1 MICFTRIPLKDFIKK
16 HNPQEPKKETIENFE
31 KEINNLLENAPKQ
44 DDEEFQKNEINKFLK
59 NTYGYDCNT
68 YKKVDSAIYV
78 DGEVRVLIEV
88 KALNNRNEFP
98 KNRENPISKAF
109 CQMVLYFLEEI
120 EKEKNNSL
128 KHTIICNAHEFFLFD
143 CKDLLF
149 LKEDKRIKDFYK
161 KCAKKEGTD
170 SSKPKFY
177 KDLEQYLQEDF
188 QGELRYTHFNLS
200 NYDPKEL
207 PLIYQ
212 VLSQEVLLK
221 QRKTLDA
228 NTLNKDFYEE
238 LLYILGLEEQNDKGK
253 ILIKPS
259 RTQNS
264 LSAALKKKYEN
275 LDDEE
280 VMALLIAWNNRIL
293 FLRLLESLL
302 ISFKHFEK
310 PFLTT
315 ENFKDFNALNT
326 LFFEVLAKK
335 NSERS
340 LNKEDK
346 ILEKIPYLNS
356 SLFDQT
362 PLELKGHEIRLLEN
376 KKLEL
381 YQNSVLKKHENY
393 QEKKELPLL
402 KYLFEFLRLYKFTTT
417 PKDIKDNTDTSESR
431 LINPSVL
438 GLVFE
443 KLNGYK
449 EGSFYTPSFITS
461 YMCKESITP
470 IVLDK
475 FNAIYQ
481 WDCENLKALRE
492 KIDRN
497 FSNEKAKEY
506 LNTLLTLRICDPAVG
521 SGHFL
526 VSALNEMVL
535 IAYELGLI
543 ASLYR
548 HELRLEND
556 EIIIHH
562 AQTGEIFNYKKPHSE
577 NDPHHQIQKE
587 LFELKKDIIENCLF
601 GVDINPNSC
610 EITKLRLW
618 IELLKY
624 SYYIFEKGKNTNN
637 LETLPNIDINIKC
650 ANSLVSRFAL
660 KDKALL
666 KTEKNKNLEYY
677 IAEYKELVKIY
688 KDPKILESL
697 TRPIKDSNAVRKYAK
712 ERLYQEL
719 AQNPNKDFK
728 KALNDRIEKIKEAF
742 KLTLEPPQK
751 ELKFKKFLKEHL
763 ELYGKS
769 ILEEANDNGL
779 ELEALALEKKMAHE
793 GLFHDYTPYPKLDKT
808 DKVVGLEHFNRYVLT
823 SYKDLQDENER
834 YANALEW
841 RFEFP
846 EVLNDEGDFLG
857 FDCIIGNPPY
867 IRQEHIKDLKPLLQ
881 KQYQDFY
888 NSTADIYTY
897 FFALAYHLLKEKGFN
912 AFITS
917 NKYARAK
924 YGAKLRELLLKK
936 TTLVSYM
943 ELNALKVFES
953 AAVDTSIM
961 SFIKQTPPKESDF
974 EYYEPTPNDK
984 DDLKSTPHL
993 PMKQNALS
1001 TESFIFANATLLDL
1015 RDKIESVGTPL
1026 KDWDIQINY
1035 GIKTGANEAFI
1046 IPTEKREEILKNCDD
1061 AQKDERGMSERERT
1075 KELIKPILRGKDI
1088 KRYSYEWADLWV
1100 IIAKFGSHEFLEVEY
1115 PTIYNHLL
1123 QYKDQLEQRGQ
1134 CRYSR
1139 GPQNSNKP
1147 YPGQHHWLELDNN
1160 PKDSYLQDFE
1170 KEKIVYGEIVQE
1182 PRFYLDNGE
1191 CELGVFY
1198 AEATSFI
1205 LTGEHLRY
1213 LLGMLHSKLITFAFK
1228 TFYAG
1233 GGLGESGYRY
1243 KKAFIERLPIPQI
1256 TEKNQELADKITDG
1270 AKQILALK
1278 AKDPKANTQGL
1289 EKEIDALVYQLYHL
1303 TDEEI
1308 KTIENGQ

>member
-1 MICFTRIPLKDFIKK
+1 MIRFAHISLKDFIKK

-31 KEINNLLENAPKQ
+31 KEINSLLENAKRQ

-68 YKKVDSAIYV
+68 RKKVDSAIYV

-88 KALNNRNEFP
+88 KALDKKTEFP
-98 KNRENPISKAF
+98 KNRENPLSKAF

-149 LKEDKRIKDFYK
+149 LRDDKRIKDFYK

-170 SSKPKFY
+170 PKTKRFY
-177 KDLEQYLQEDF
+177 SDLEEYLKKDF

-200 NYDPKEL
+200 DDFKEL

-212 VLSQEVLLK
+212 VLSHEVLLK

-340 LNKEDK
+340 KEIKEDE
-346 ILEKIPYLNS
+346 ILQKIPYLNS
-356 SLFDQT
+356 SLFDKT
-362 PLELKGHEIRLLEN
+362 PLELKGYEIKLLDN
-376 KKLEL
+376 KKLEI
-381 YQNSVLKKHENY
+381 YKNSVLKKHENY
-393 QEKKELPLL
+393 QKDKALPLL
-402 KYLFEFLRLYKFTTT
+402 EYIFAFLRLYKFTTT

-475 FNAIYQ
+475 FNATYQ

-506 LNTLLTLRICDPAVG
+506 LNTLLTLRVCDPAVG

-526 VSALNEMVL
+526 VSALNEMVWV
-535 IAYELGLI
+535 AYKLGLI

-556 EIIIHH
+556 EIIIH
-562 AQTGEIFNYKKPHSE
+562 TPENKVFNYTIPHSE

-587 LFELKKDIIENCLF
+587 LFELKKSIIENCLF

-624 SYYIFEKGKNTNN
+624 SYYIFEKGKNTNA

-650 ANSLVSRFAL
+650 ANSLISRFNLNDDL
-660 KDKALL
+660 KKIPNI
-666 KTEKNKNLEYY
+666 KKK
-677 IAEYKELVKIY
+677 IQEYKDLVAQY
-688 KDPKILESL
+688 KDPNPLYPLNKQDFINKIQDLKNTFSL
-697 TRPIKDSNAVRKYAK
+697 TLKDPKTKAELEKAIEKHIKDYNYFALDDKSLLAGLNYFTPNLFGTPKLSPK
-712 ERLYQEL
+712 EE
-719 AQNPNKDFK
+719 
-728 KALNDRIEKIKEAF
+728 EEAF
-742 KLTLEPPQK
+742 AS
-751 ELKFKKFLKEHL
+751 
-763 ELYGKS
+763 YGR
-769 ILEEANDNGL
+769 IR
-779 ELEALALEKKMAHE
+779 ALRK
-793 GLFHDYTPYPKLDKT
+793 KLD
-808 DKVVGLEHFNRYVLT
+808 DALSGREY
-823 SYKDLQDENER
+823 Q
-834 YANALEW
+834 NAFEW

-846 EVLNDEGDFLG
+846 EVLDDEGNFLG

-867 IRQEHIKDLKPLLQ
+867 IRQEHIKDLKPLLE

-897 FFALAYHLLKEKGFN
+897 FFALAYHLLKEKGFS

-924 YGAKLRELLLKK
+924 YGVKLREWLLKK

-953 AAVDTSIM
+953 TAVDTSII
-961 SFIKQTPPKESDF
+961 SFIKQTPPKESEF
-974 EYYEPTPNDK
+974 NYYEPTPDDK
-984 DDLKSTPHL
+984 NDLKSTPSL
-993 PMKQNALS
+993 SMKQNALS

-1015 RDKIESVGTPL
+1015 RDKMESVGTPL

-1046 IPTEKREEILKNCDD
+1046 ITTEKREEILNACKT
-1061 AQKDERGMSERERT
+1061 QEERKCTET
-1075 KELIKPILRGKDI
+1075 LIKPILRGKDI
-1088 KRYSYEWADLWV
+1088 KRYSYEWADLWL
-1100 IIAKFGSHEFLEVEY
+1100 INTHNGYTSALKSKIPPIDITKYPATKAHLDAHLDTIATRCDQGDTPYHLRNCAYLE
-1115 PTIYNHLL
+1115 
-1123 QYKDQLEQRGQ
+1123 
-1134 CRYSR
+1134 
-1139 GPQNSNKP
+1139 
-1147 YPGQHHWLELDNN
+1147 
-1160 PKDSYLQDFE
+1160 DFE

-1191 CELGVFY
+1191 CELGYFY

-1213 LLGMLHSKLITFAFK
+1213 LLGILHSKLITFAFK

-1256 TEKNQELADKITDG
+1256 TEKNQELAHKITDG

-1278 AKDPKANTQGL
+1278 EKDSKANTQRL
-1289 EKEIDALVYQLYHL
+1289 EKEIDALVYRLYNL

-1308 KTIENGQ
+1308 KIIEDGQ

>member
-1 MICFTRIPLKDFIKK
+1 MDYKKLDLPNTNYPSKEQLEAFETAFDAFLETNPQENENHQNDAFNDLLKGVFKYKVKHTKKIDSAILNDNDKVEVIIEFKALKNPNEFIKKGDLNVKALHESLLYYLTERKEGNNNLKHLILATIKELYIIDANEFEIFNKDKEIQKAFENCHDKKGNDPRTKAFYDACQKRLNELDHSLKYHHIPLK
-16 HNPQEPKKETIENFE
+16 KE
-31 KEINNLLENAPKQ
+31 NLA
-44 DDEEFQKNEINKFLK
+44 
-59 NTYGYDCNT
+59 
-68 YKKVDSAIYV
+68 
-78 DGEVRVLIEV
+78 
-88 KALNNRNEFP
+88 
-98 KNRENPISKAF
+98 
-109 CQMVLYFLEEI
+109 
-120 EKEKNNSL
+120 
-128 KHTIICNAHEFFLFD
+128 
-143 CKDLLF
+143 
-149 LKEDKRIKDFYK
+149 
-161 KCAKKEGTD
+161 
-170 SSKPKFY
+170 
-177 KDLEQYLQEDF
+177 
-188 QGELRYTHFNLS
+188 
-200 NYDPKEL
+200 
-207 PLIYQ
+207 LIYQ
-212 VLSQEVLLK
+212 ALSPNFLLK
-221 QRKTLDA
+221 IPKYSDA

-238 LLYILGLEEQNDKGK
+238 LLYILGLEEQNEKGK
-253 ILIKPS
+253 TLIKPS

-264 LSAALKKKYEN
+264 LSYALKEQYKN

-302 ISFKHFEK
+302 ISFNHFEK

-315 ENFKDFNALNT
+315 DNFKDFNDLNT

-340 LNKEDK
+340 QDTKENK
-346 ILEKIPYLNS
+346 ILGKIPYLNS

-362 PLELKGHEIRLLEN
+362 PLELRGHEIRFLKN

-381 YQNSVLKKHENY
+381 YQNSVLKKHEEY
-393 QEKKELPLL
+393 QKQKDLPLL
-402 KYLFEFLRLYKFTTT
+402 KYLFEFLRVYDFTTT
-417 PKDIKDNTDTSESR
+417 PKDIKDNQNKSESR

-470 IVLDK
+470 IVRDK
-475 FNAIYQ
+475 FNQTYNIE
-481 WDCENLKALRE
+481 CEKLTELKNYLQNSYKEGKR
-492 KIDRN
+492 
-497 FSNEKAKEY
+497 KEY

-543 ASLYR
+543 ASLP
-548 HELRLEND
+548 LDATLKLEND
-556 EIIIHH
+556 EILIKIS
-562 AQTGEIFNYKKPHSE
+562 NKPFIYTCPTEQNQS
-577 NDPHHQIQKE
+577 HQIQKE

-624 SYYIFEKGKNTNN
+624 SYYIFEESKNTNN

-650 ANSLVSRFAL
+650 GNSLISRFAL

-688 KDPKILESL
+688 KDPKILETL
-697 TRPIKDSNAVRKYAK
+697 THPIKDSNAVRKYAK

-846 EVLNDEGDFLG
+846 EVLDDEGNFLG

-867 IRQEHIKDLKPLLQ
+867 IRQEHIKDLKPLLE

-897 FFALAYHLLKEKGFN
+897 FFALAFNLLKEKGFS

-953 AAVDTSIM
+953 ATVDTSIIH
-961 SFIKQTPPKESDF
+961 FIKQAPLKESVF
-974 EYYEPTPNDK
+974 NYYEPTPNDK
-984 DDLKSTPHL
+984 DDLKNTPSL
-993 PMKQNALS
+993 LMRQNALS

-1015 RDKIESVGTPL
+1015 RDKIENIGTPL

-1046 IPTEKREEILKNCDD
+1046 IPTEKRDEILKNCDD
-1061 AQKDERGMSERERT
+1061 AQKDEKGMSERERT

-1100 IIAKFGSHEFLEVEY
+1100 INTHNGYTSAFKSKIPPIDIEKYPATKAHLDAHYDTIATRCDQGDTPYHLRNCAYLE
-1115 PTIYNHLL
+1115 
-1123 QYKDQLEQRGQ
+1123 
-1134 CRYSR
+1134 
-1139 GPQNSNKP
+1139 
-1147 YPGQHHWLELDNN
+1147 
-1160 PKDSYLQDFE
+1160 DFE
-1170 KEKIVYGEIVQE
+1170 KEKIVYSEIVQE

-1213 LLGMLHSKLITFAFK
+1213 LLGMLHSKMITFAFK

-1256 TEKNQELADKITDG
+1256 TEKNQELADKIIVLVDKILQ
-1270 AKQILALK
+1270 AKE
-1278 AKDPKANTQGL
+1278 KDPKANTQKL
-1289 EKEIDALVYQLYHL
+1289 EKEIDALVYQLYNL

>member
-1 MICFTRIPLKDFIKK
+1 MIRFAHISLKDFIKK

-31 KEINNLLENAPKQ
+31 KEINSLLENAPRQ

-59 NTYGYDCNT
+59 NAYGYDCNT
-68 YKKVDSAIYV
+68 SKKVDSAIYV
-78 DGEVRVLIEV
+78 DKEVRVLIEV
-88 KALNNRNEFP
+88 KALNKKTEFP
-98 KNRENPISKAF
+98 KNRENPLSKAF
-109 CQMVLYFLEEI
+109 CQMVFYFLKEI
-120 EKEKNNSL
+120 ENNNSL
-128 KHTIICNAHEFFLFD
+128 KHAIICNAHEFFLFD

-149 LKEDKRIKDFYK
+149 LKEDKRITKLHED
-161 KCAKKEGTD
+161 CAKKEGTD
-170 SSKPKFY
+170 PSTKRFY
-177 KDLEQYLQEDF
+177 SDLEEYLKKDF
-188 QGELRYTHFNLS
+188 KGELRYTHFNLS
-200 NYDPKEL
+200 SYDPKEL

-221 QRKTLDA
+221 QKKTLDA

-259 RTQNS
+259 RTKNS
-264 LSAALKKKYEN
+264 LSDALKEKYKN

-315 ENFKDFNALNT
+315 EHFKDFNDLNT

-335 NSERS
+335 NNERLSEI
-340 LNKEDK
+340 KEDK

-356 SLFDQT
+356 SLFDKT
-362 PLELKGHEIRLLEN
+362 PLELKGYEIKLLDN
-376 KKLEL
+376 KKLEI
-381 YQNSVLKKHENY
+381 YKNSVLKKHEDY
-393 QEKKELPLL
+393 QEKKDLPLL
-402 KYLFEFLRLYKFTTT
+402 KYLFAFLRAYDFTTT
-417 PKDIKDNTDTSESR
+417 PKDIKDNTNNSESR

-461 YMCKESITP
+461 YMCKESISQV
-470 IVLDK
+470 VLDK
-475 FNAIYQ
+475 FNQKYNIE
-481 WDCENLKALRE
+481 CEKLEELKNYLKNDSYKEDKR
-492 KIDRN
+492 
-497 FSNEKAKEY
+497 KEY
-506 LNTLLTLRICDPAVG
+506 LQFLLTLRVCDPAVG

-526 VSALNEMVL
+526 VSALNEMVW
-535 IAYELGLI
+535 IAYKLGLI
-543 ASLYR
+543 ASLHRYD
-548 HELRLEND
+548 LKLEND
-556 EIIIHH
+556 EIIIHYTP
-562 AQTGEIFNYKKPHSE
+562 TGEIFNYTKPHSE
-577 NDPHHQIQKE
+577 NDPPHHIQKE
-587 LFELKKDIIENCLF
+587 LFNLKKDIIENCLF

-624 SYYIFEKGKNTNN
+624 SYYIFEEGKNTNN

-650 ANSLVSRFAL
+650 ANSLISRFSLHDDL
-660 KDKALL
+660 KKIPNI
-666 KTEKNKNLEYY
+666 KQK
-677 IAEYKELVKIY
+677 IQEYKDLVAQY
-688 KDPKILESL
+688 KDPNPLFPLNKADLINKIQDLKNTFSL
-697 TRPIKDSNAVRKYAK
+697 TLKDPKTKA
-712 ERLYQEL
+712 EL
-719 AQNPNKDFK
+719 E
-728 KALNDRIEKIKEAF
+728 KAIEKHIKKYNDFALDDKSLLDGLNYFIPNLFGTPKLSPKEEEEAF
-742 KLTLEPPQK
+742 AS
-751 ELKFKKFLKEHL
+751 
-763 ELYGKS
+763 YGR
-769 ILEEANDNGL
+769 IR
-779 ELEALALEKKMAHE
+779 ALRK
-793 GLFHDYTPYPKLDKT
+793 KLD
-808 DKVVGLEHFNRYVLT
+808 DALSGGEYH
-823 SYKDLQDENER
+823 
-834 YANALEW
+834 NAFEW

-867 IRQEHIKDLKPLLQ
+867 IRQEHIKDLKPLLE

-888 NSTADIYTY
+888 NSTADLYTY
-897 FFALAYHLLKEKGFN
+897 FFALSYHLLKEKGFN

-924 YGAKLRELLLKK
+924 YGAKLREWLLKK

-953 AAVDTSIM
+953 ATVDTSIM
-961 SFIKQTPPKESDF
+961 NFIKQPPPKESVF

-984 DDLKSTPHL
+984 NDLKNTPHL

-1015 RDKIESVGTPL
+1015 RDKMESVGTPL

-1046 IPTEKREEILKNCDD
+1046 VPTEKRDAILNACKT
-1061 AQKDERGMSERERT
+1061 QEERERT
-1075 KELIKPILRGKDI
+1075 ERLIKPILRGKDI
-1088 KRYSYEWADLWV
+1088 KRYSYEWAHLWV
-1100 IIAKFGSHEFLEVEY
+1100 INTHNGYTSNLKSKIPPIDIAKY
-1115 PTIYNHLL
+1115 PTTKVHLDAHWDTIATRC
-1123 QYKDQLEQRGQ
+1123 DQGDTPYHLRNCAYLE
-1134 CRYSR
+1134 
-1139 GPQNSNKP
+1139 
-1147 YPGQHHWLELDNN
+1147 
-1160 PKDSYLQDFE
+1160 DFE

-1191 CELGVFY
+1191 CELGYFY

-1205 LTGEHLRY
+1205 LIGEHLRY

-1256 TEKNQELADKITDG
+1256 TEKNQELARKITDG

-1278 AKDPKANTQGL
+1278 EKDPKANTQRL
-1289 EKEIDALVYQLYHL
+1289 EKEIDALVYQLYNL

-1308 KTIENGQ
+1308 KIIENGQ

>member
-1 MICFTRIPLKDFIKK
+1 MIKFAHISLKDFIKK
-16 HNPQEPKKETIENFE
+16 YNPQEPKKETIENFE
-31 KEINNLLENAPKQ
+31 KEINSLLENAPRQ
-44 DDEEFQKNEINKFLK
+44 DDEEFQKNEINSFLK
-59 NTYGYDCNT
+59 NTYDYHCNT
-68 YKKVDSAIYV
+68 YEKVDSAIYV
-78 DGEVRVLIEV
+78 DGKAWVLIEV

-98 KNRENPISKAF
+98 KDRENPLSKAF
-109 CQMVLYFLEEI
+109 CQMVFYFLKEI
-120 EKEKNNSL
+120 ENNNSL
-128 KHTIICNAHEFFLFD
+128 KHAIICNAHEFFLFD
-143 CKDLLF
+143 CKDLLNLF
-149 LKEDKRIKDFYK
+149 QNDKEIKK
-161 KCAKKEGTD
+161 LHKNCAKNEGTD
-170 SSKPKFY
+170 PSTKRFY
-177 KDLEQYLQEDF
+177 SDLEEYLKKDF
-188 QGELRYTHFNLS
+188 KGELPYTHFNLS
-200 NYDPKEL
+200 DDFKEL

-238 LLYILGLEEQNDKGK
+238 LLYILGLEEQNENNKGK
-253 ILIKPS
+253 ILIKQS
-259 RTQNS
+259 RTKNS
-264 LSAALKKKYEN
+264 LSDALKKEYKN

-310 PFLTT
+310 PFLTI
-315 ENFKDFNALNT
+315 ENFINFNALNT

-335 NSERS
+335 NNERS
-340 LNKEDK
+340 KEIK
-346 ILEKIPYLNS
+346 ENEILGKIPYLNS
-356 SLFDQT
+356 SLFDKT
-362 PLELKGHEIRLLEN
+362 PLELKGHEIKLLDN
-376 KKLEL
+376 KSLEI
-381 YQNSVLKKHENY
+381 YPKSVLKKDKDY
-393 QEKKELPLL
+393 QEKKDFSLL
-402 KYLFEFLRLYKFTTT
+402 EYLFTFLHVYDFTTT
-417 PKDIKDNTDTSESR
+417 PKDIKDNKNTSESR

-461 YMCKESITP
+461 YMCSESITT

-475 FNAIYQ
+475 FNAIYK
-481 WDCENLKALRE
+481 WDCKDLEALRG

-497 FSNEKAKEY
+497 FSDQKAKEY
-506 LNTLLTLRICDPAVG
+506 LQLLLALRICDPAVG

-526 VSALNEMVL
+526 VSALNEMVR

-543 ASLYR
+543 ASLHRYD
-548 HELRLEND
+548 LKLEND

-562 AQTGEIFNYKKPHSE
+562 TPTGEIFNYKKPHSE

-587 LFELKKDIIENCLF
+587 LFELKKSIIENCLF

-624 SYYIFEKGKNTNN
+624 SYYIFEEGKNTNA

-650 ANSLVSRFAL
+650 GNSLIFNFPLNSKLTIGQTLEFS
-660 KDKALL
+660 
-666 KTEKNKNLEYY
+666 KNLKAE
-677 IAEYKELVKIY
+677 IKEYKNSVMFY
-688 KDPKILESL
+688 KEGLGEKAKILQNIAKLKSLIINYFIEQHQAKRHLKESL
-697 TRPIKDSNAVRKYAK
+697 KAFISEYGDGIFDIGTAFGMEMLKIARHKDNNYKFVPTLTKKQPSPIGVEA
-712 ERLYQEL
+712 
-719 AQNPNKDFK
+719 NK
-728 KALNDRIEKIKEAF
+728 LLIKIKECYE
-742 KLTLEPPQK
+742 TLEN
-751 ELKFKKFLKEHL
+751 LKN
-763 ELYGKS
+763 S
-769 ILEEANDNGL
+769 
-779 ELEALALEKKMAHE
+779 
-793 GLFHDYTPYPKLDKT
+793 KT
-808 DKVVGLEHFNRYVLT
+808 
-823 SYKDLQDENER
+823 
-834 YANALEW
+834 LEW

-846 EVLNDEGDFLG
+846 EVLDDEGDFLG

-867 IRQEHIKDLKPLLQ
+867 IRQEQIKEIKPLLQ

-897 FFALAYHLLKEKGFN
+897 FFALSYHLLKEKGFN

-936 TTLVSYM
+936 TTIVSYM

-961 SFIKQTPPKESDF
+961 SFIKQESPKESDF
-974 EYYEPTPNDK
+974 KYYEPTPNDK
-984 DDLKSTPHL
+984 NDLKSARSL

-1015 RDKIESVGTPL
+1015 RDKMESVGTPL

-1046 IPTEKREEILKNCDD
+1046 IPTEKREEILNACKT
-1061 AQKDERGMSERERT
+1061 QEERKRT
-1075 KELIKPILRGKDI
+1075 EALIKPILRGKDI

-1100 IIAKFGSHEFLEVEY
+1100 IFIPWHFPNTDSQKSMEKNEQDFSIHY
-1115 PTIYNHLL
+1115 PIIYDHLL
-1123 QYKDQLEQRGQ
+1123 SHKDKLLKRNKDETGKRYEWYCLQRWAANYYQ
-1134 CRYSR
+1134 
-1139 GPQNSNKP
+1139 
-1147 YPGQHHWLELDNN
+1147 E
-1160 PKDSYLQDFE
+1160 FE

-1191 CELGVFY
+1191 CELGYFY

-1243 KKAFIERLPIPQI
+1243 KKAFIERLPIPKI
-1256 TEKNQELADKITDG
+1256 TPQNQKLADKIIALVDKILE
-1270 AKQILALK
+1270 AKE
-1278 AKDPKANTQGL
+1278 KDPKANTQEL
-1289 EKEIDALVYQLYHL
+1289 EKEIDALVYQLYNL

-1308 KTIENGQ
+1308 KIIEEGQEIKSD

>member
-1 MICFTRIPLKDFIKK
+1 MDYKKLDLPNTNYPSKEQLEAFKTAFDAFLETNPQENENHHNDAFNDLLKGVFKYKVKPTKRIDSAILNDNDKVEVIIEFKALKNPNEFIKK
-16 HNPQEPKKETIENFE
+16 GDLNVKAFHESLFYYLIERKNGNNNLKHLILATIKELYIIDADEFEVFNKDKEIENAFKNCHDRKGNDPRTEAFYDACQKHLNELDRSLKYHHISLKKE
-31 KEINNLLENAPKQ
+31 NLA
-44 DDEEFQKNEINKFLK
+44 
-59 NTYGYDCNT
+59 
-68 YKKVDSAIYV
+68 
-78 DGEVRVLIEV
+78 
-88 KALNNRNEFP
+88 
-98 KNRENPISKAF
+98 
-109 CQMVLYFLEEI
+109 
-120 EKEKNNSL
+120 
-128 KHTIICNAHEFFLFD
+128 
-143 CKDLLF
+143 
-149 LKEDKRIKDFYK
+149 
-161 KCAKKEGTD
+161 
-170 SSKPKFY
+170 
-177 KDLEQYLQEDF
+177 
-188 QGELRYTHFNLS
+188 
-200 NYDPKEL
+200 
-207 PLIYQ
+207 LIYQ
-212 VLSQEVLLK
+212 ALSPNFLLK
-221 QRKTLDA
+221 IPKYSDA

-259 RTQNS
+259 CTQNS
-264 LSAALKKKYEN
+264 LSDALKEKYKD

-302 ISFKHFEK
+302 ISFEHFKE
-310 PFLTT
+310 PFLTI
-315 ENFKDFNALNT
+315 ENFENFNALNT

-340 LNKEDK
+340 KEIKEDK
-346 ILEKIPYLNS
+346 ILQKIPYLNS
-356 SLFDQT
+356 SLFDKT
-362 PLELKGHEIRLLEN
+362 PLESKGYEIKLLDN
-376 KKLEL
+376 KKLEI
-381 YQNSVLKKHENY
+381 YKNSVLKNNEDY
-393 QEKKELPLL
+393 QKDKPLPLL
-402 KYLFEFLRLYKFTTT
+402 KYFFAFLRLYKFTTT
-417 PKDIKDNTDTSESR
+417 PEDIKDNTDTSESR

-475 FNAIYQ
+475 FNQTYNIE
-481 WDCENLKALRE
+481 CENLTELRNYFKDNYSYKE
-492 KIDRN
+492 GKR
-497 FSNEKAKEY
+497 KEY
-506 LNTLLTLRICDPAVG
+506 LNTLLTLRVCDPAVG

-526 VSALNEMVL
+526 VSALNEMVW

-543 ASLYR
+543 ASLYACD
-548 HELRLEND
+548 LKLEND

-562 AQTGEIFNYKKPHSE
+562 TPTGEIFNYKKPHSE
-577 NDPHHQIQKE
+577 NDPHHHIQKE
-587 LFELKKDIIENCLF
+587 LFNLKKDIIENCLF

-624 SYYIFEKGKNTNN
+624 SYYIFEDGKNTNA

-650 ANSLVSRFAL
+650 ANSLISRFNLNDDL
-660 KDKALL
+660 KKIPNI
-666 KTEKNKNLEYY
+666 KKK
-677 IAEYKELVKIY
+677 IQEYKDLVAQY
-688 KDPKILESL
+688 KDPNPLYPLNKQDLINKIQDLKNTFFLTLKDPKTKAELE
-697 TRPIKDSNAVRKYAK
+697 
-712 ERLYQEL
+712 
-719 AQNPNKDFK
+719 
-728 KALNDRIEKIKEAF
+728 KAIEKHIKKYNFFALDDKSLLDGLNYFIPSLFGTLKLSPKEEEEAF
-742 KLTLEPPQK
+742 AS
-751 ELKFKKFLKEHL
+751 
-763 ELYGKS
+763 YGR
-769 ILEEANDNGL
+769 IR
-779 ELEALALEKKMAHE
+779 ALRK
-793 GLFHDYTPYPKLDKT
+793 KLD
-808 DKVVGLEHFNRYVLT
+808 DALSGREY
-823 SYKDLQDENER
+823 Q
-834 YANALEW
+834 NAFEW

-846 EVLNDEGDFLG
+846 EVLDDEGDFLG

-867 IRQEHIKDLKPLLQ
+867 IRQEQIKDLKPLLE

-897 FFALAYHLLKEKGFN
+897 FFALSFQLLKDKGFS

-924 YGAKLRELLLKK
+924 YGAKLREWLLKK
-936 TTLVSYM
+936 TTIVSYM

-961 SFIKQTPPKESDF
+961 NFIKQTPPKESGF
-974 EYYEPTPNDK
+974 KYYEPTPNDK
-984 DDLKSTPHL
+984 DDLKSTPSL
-993 PMKQNALS
+993 SMKQNALS

-1026 KDWDIQINY
+1026 KDWDIQIY
-1035 GIKTGANEAFI
+1035 RGILTGANEAFI
-1046 IPTEKREEILKNCDD
+1046 IPTEKRDAILNACKT
-1061 AQKDERGMSERERT
+1061 QEERERT
-1075 KELIKPILRGKDI
+1075 ERLIKPILRGKDI
-1088 KRYSYEWADLWV
+1088 KRYSYEWAHLWV
-1100 IIAKFGSHEFLEVEY
+1100 IFIPWHFPNTDNPKNMEENEQDFSIHY
-1115 PTIYNHLL
+1115 PIIYAHLL
-1123 QYKDQLEQRGQ
+1123 SHKDKLLKRNKDETGKRYEWYCLQRWAA
-1134 CRYSR
+1134 
-1139 GPQNSNKP
+1139 N
-1147 YPGQHHWLELDNN
+1147 
-1160 PKDSYLQDFE
+1160 YLQDFE

-1191 CELGVFY
+1191 CELGYFY

-1243 KKAFIERLPIPQI
+1243 KKAFIERLPIPKI

-1278 AKDPKANTQGL
+1278 EKDPKANTQQL
-1289 EKEIDALVYQLYHL
+1289 EKEIDALVYRLYNL

-1308 KTIENGQ
+1308 KIIEDGQEIKSALP

>member
-1 MICFTRIPLKDFIKK
+1 MIRFTRISLKDFIKK

-31 KEINNLLENAPKQ
+31 KEINSLLENAPRQ
-44 DDEEFQKNEINKFLK
+44 DYEESQKSKINKFLQ
-59 NTYGYDCNT
+59 NTYGYECDPDE
-68 YKKVDSAIYV
+68 KVDSAIYV
-78 DGEVRVLIEV
+78 DGKAWVLIEV

-98 KNRENPISKAF
+98 KDRENPLSKAF
-109 CQMVLYFLEEI
+109 CQMVFYFLNAI
-120 EKEKNNSL
+120 ENNNSL
-128 KHTIICNAHEFFLFD
+128 KHAIICNAHEFFLFD

-149 LKEDKRIKDFYK
+149 LKDDKRIKQLHK
-161 KCAKKEGTD
+161 NCASKEGTD
-170 SSKPKFY
+170 HSTKRFY
-177 KDLEQYLQEDF
+177 SDLEEYLKKDF
-188 QGELRYTHFNLS
+188 EGELPYTHFNLS
-200 NYDPKEL
+200 DGFKEL

-221 QRKTLDA
+221 QKKTLDA

-259 RTQNS
+259 RTKNS
-264 LSAALKKKYEN
+264 LSDALKGSYNN

-302 ISFKHFEK
+302 NSFKHFEDK
-310 PFLTT
+310 DRFLTI
-315 ENFKDFNALNT
+315 ENFNDFNALNT

-335 NSERS
+335 NNER
-340 LNKEDK
+340 LPEIKENK

-356 SLFDQT
+356 SLFDKT
-362 PLELKGHEIRLLEN
+362 PLELKGHEIKWLDNKRLEIYP
-376 KKLEL
+376 K
-381 YQNSVLKKHENY
+381 SVLKKHGDY
-393 QEKKELPLL
+393 QKREDLPLL

-417 PKDIKDNTDTSESR
+417 PKDIKDNTDHSESR

-461 YMCKESITP
+461 YMCKESITT

-475 FNAIYQ
+475 FNQTYKIEC
-481 WDCENLKALRE
+481 DNLTELKNYLKNSYKEDKR
-492 KIDRN
+492 
-497 FSNEKAKEY
+497 KEY
-506 LNTLLTLRICDPAVG
+506 LQLLLTLRVCDPAVG

-526 VSALNEMVL
+526 VSALNEMVW

-543 ASLYR
+543 ASLYACD
-548 HELRLEND
+548 LKLEND
-556 EIIIHH
+556 EIIIH
-562 AQTGEIFNYKKPHSE
+562 TPEDKIFNYTIPLRE
-577 NDPHHQIQKE
+577 NDPHHHIQKE

-624 SYYIFEKGKNTNN
+624 SYYIFEDGKNTNN

-650 ANSLVSRFAL
+650 GNSLISRFAL

-697 TRPIKDSNAVRKYAK
+697 THPIKDSNAVRKYAK

-769 ILEEANDNGL
+769 ILEEANDNSL
-779 ELEALALEKKMAHE
+779 ELEALALEKKMVHE

-808 DKVVGLEHFNRYVLT
+808 DKVMGLEHFNRYVLT

-846 EVLNDEGDFLG
+846 EVLDDEGDFLG

-867 IRQEHIKDLKPLLQ
+867 IRQEQIKDLKPLLQ
-881 KQYQDFY
+881 KQYHDFY

-897 FFALAYHLLKEKGFN
+897 FFALAYHLLKEKGFS

-924 YGAKLRELLLKK
+924 YGAKLREWLLKK
-936 TTLVSYM
+936 TTIVSYM

-961 SFIKQTPPKESDF
+961 NFIKQTPPKESEF
-974 EYYEPTPNDK
+974 KYYEPTPNDK
-984 DDLKSTPHL
+984 DDLKSTPYL
-993 PMKQNALS
+993 TMKQNVLS

-1046 IPTEKREEILKNCDD
+1046 IPTEKRDEILNACKTQEERKRTD
-1061 AQKDERGMSERERT
+1061 A
-1075 KELIKPILRGKDI
+1075 LIKPILRGKDI
-1088 KRYSYEWADLWV
+1088 KRYSYEWAGEWLINTHNGYTSSFKSKIPPID
-1100 IIAKFGSHEFLEVEY
+1100 IAKYPATKAHLDSHYDTIATRCDQGDTPYHLRNCAYLE
-1115 PTIYNHLL
+1115 
-1123 QYKDQLEQRGQ
+1123 
-1134 CRYSR
+1134 
-1139 GPQNSNKP
+1139 
-1147 YPGQHHWLELDNN
+1147 
-1160 PKDSYLQDFE
+1160 DFE
-1170 KEKIVYGEIVQE
+1170 KEKIVYPCIMAKE
-1182 PRFYLDNGE
+1182 PCFVYEEKG
-1191 CELGVFY
+1191 FY
-1198 AEATSFI
+1198 APVPANI
-1205 LTGEHLRY
+1205 ITGDKIEIKY
-1213 LLGMLHSKLITFAFK
+1213 ITALLNSKCIYFAMRK
-1228 TFYAG
+1228 FYMG
-1233 GGLGESGYRY
+1233 GGIEGEL
-1243 KKAFIERLPIPQI
+1243 KTNNLEKIPIPKI
-1256 TEKNQELADKITDG
+1256 TPQNQKLADKITDG

-1278 AKDPKANTQGL
+1278 EKDPKANTQGL
-1289 EKEIDALVYQLYHL
+1289 EKEIDALVYQLYNL

-1308 KTIENGQ
+1308 KIIENGQ

>member
-1 MICFTRIPLKDFIKK
+1 MMSFTRIPLKDFIKK
-16 HNPQEPKKETIENFE
+16 YNPQTPTTETIENFE
-31 KEINNLLENAPKQ
+31 KEINSLLENAPRQ

-68 YKKVDSAIYV
+68 NKKVDSAIYV
-78 DGEVRVLIEV
+78 DKEVWVLIEV

-98 KNRENPISKAF
+98 KDRENPLSKAF
-109 CQMVLYFLEEI
+109 CQMVLYFLEET

-128 KHTIICNAHEFFLFD
+128 KHAIICNAHEFFLFD
-143 CKDLLF
+143 CKDLLLF
-149 LKEDKRIKDFYK
+149 QNDKRINKFYK
-161 KCAKKEGTD
+161 NWANNEGTD
-170 SSKPKFY
+170 PSTKRFY
-177 KDLEQYLQEDF
+177 SDLEEYLKKDF
-188 QGELRYTHFNLS
+188 KGELPYTHFNLS

-221 QRKTLDA
+221 QGKTLDA

-264 LSAALKKKYEN
+264 LSTALKKKYEN

-302 ISFKHFEK
+302 ISFEHFK
-310 PFLTT
+310 DRFLTT

-335 NSERS
+335 NNEHLSEI
-340 LNKEDK
+340 KEDK
-346 ILEKIPYLNS
+346 ILQKIPYLNS
-356 SLFDQT
+356 SLFDKT
-362 PLELKGHEIRLLEN
+362 PLELKGYEIKLLDN
-376 KKLEL
+376 KKLEI
-381 YQNSVLKKHENY
+381 YKNSVLKKHEDY
-393 QEKKELPLL
+393 QKQKDLPLL
-402 KYLFEFLRLYKFTTT
+402 EYLFEFLRLYKFTTT

-461 YMCKESITP
+461 YMCKESITS

-475 FNAIYQ
+475 FNQTYKIEC
-481 WDCENLKALRE
+481 DNLTELKNYLKNSYKEDKR
-492 KIDRN
+492 
-497 FSNEKAKEY
+497 KEY
-506 LNTLLTLRICDPAVG
+506 LQLLLTLHICDPAVG

-526 VSALNEMVL
+526 VSALNEMVR

-556 EIIIHH
+556 EIIIH
-562 AQTGEIFNYKKPHSE
+562 TPEDKIFNYKKPHSE
-577 NDPHHQIQKE
+577 NDPHHHIQKE
-587 LFELKKDIIENCLF
+587 LFELKKSIIENCLF

-624 SYYIFEKGKNTNN
+624 SYYIFEEGKNTNA

-650 ANSLVSRFAL
+650 ANSLISRFAL

-666 KTEKNKNLEYY
+666 KNEKNKNLKYS

-688 KDPKILESL
+688 KDPKILETL
-697 TRPIKDSNAVRKYAK
+697 THPIKDSNAVRKYAK
-712 ERLYQEL
+712 KRLYQEL
-719 AQNPNKDFK
+719 EQNPNQDLK
-728 KALNDRIEKIKEAF
+728 KALNDRIEKVKEVF
-742 KLTLEPPQK
+742 KLTLGSSPK

-763 ELYGKS
+763 ELYGRS
-769 ILEEANDNGL
+769 ILEETNDNGL
-779 ELEALALEKKMAHE
+779 ELEALALEKQMAN
-793 GLFHDYTPYPKLDKT
+793 LFFDYRPYPKLDKS

-834 YANALEW
+834 YANAFEW

-846 EVLNDEGDFLG
+846 EVLDDEGDFLG

-867 IRQEHIKDLKPLLQ
+867 IRQEQIREIKPLLE
-881 KQYQDFY
+881 KQYPNFY

-897 FFALAYHLLKEKGFN
+897 FFALSYRLLKEKGFN

-936 TTLVSYM
+936 TTIVSYM

-961 SFIKQTPPKESDF
+961 SFIKQTPPKESEF
-974 EYYEPTPNDK
+974 NYYEPTPDDK
-984 DDLKSTPHL
+984 NDLKSARPL
-993 PMKQNALS
+993 SMRQNALS
-1001 TESFIFANATLLDL
+1001 TESFIFADATLLDL
-1015 RDKIESVGTPL
+1015 RDKMESVGTPL
-1026 KDWDIQINY
+1026 KDWDIQIY
-1035 GIKTGANEAFI
+1035 RGILTGANEAFI
-1046 IPTEKREEILKNCDD
+1046 IPTEKRDEILNACKT
-1061 AQKDERGMSERERT
+1061 QEERKRT
-1075 KELIKPILRGKDI
+1075 ETLIKPILRGKDI

-1100 IIAKFGSHEFLEVEY
+1100 INTHNGYTSNLKSKIPPIDIEKYPATKAHLDAHYDTIATRSDQGDTPYHLRNCAYLE
-1115 PTIYNHLL
+1115 
-1123 QYKDQLEQRGQ
+1123 
-1134 CRYSR
+1134 
-1139 GPQNSNKP
+1139 
-1147 YPGQHHWLELDNN
+1147 
-1160 PKDSYLQDFE
+1160 DFE
-1170 KEKIVYGEIVQE
+1170 KEKIVYPCIMAKE
-1182 PRFYLDNGE
+1182 PCFVYEEKG
-1191 CELGVFY
+1191 FY
-1198 AEATSFI
+1198 APAPANI
-1205 LTGEHLRY
+1205 ITGDKIEIKY
-1213 LLGMLHSKLITFAFK
+1213 ITALLNSKCIYFAMRK
-1228 TFYAG
+1228 FYMG
-1233 GGLGESGYRY
+1233 GGIEGEL
-1243 KKAFIERLPIPQI
+1243 KTNNLEKIPIPKI
-1256 TEKNQELADKITDG
+1256 TPENQELADKITDG
-1270 AKQILALK
+1270 AKAILK
-1278 AKDPKANTQGL
+1278 AKEKDPKANTQRL
-1289 EKEIDALVYQLYHL
+1289 EKEIDALVYQLYNL

-1308 KTIENGQ
+1308 KIIENGQEIKSALP

>member
-1 MICFTRIPLKDFIKK
+1 M
-16 HNPQEPKKETIENFE
+16 
-31 KEINNLLENAPKQ
+31 
-44 DDEEFQKNEINKFLK
+44 
-59 NTYGYDCNT
+59 
-68 YKKVDSAIYV
+68 DSAIYV
-78 DGEVRVLIEV
+78 DGKVWVLIEV

-98 KNRENPISKAF
+98 KDRENPLSKAF
-109 CQMVLYFLEEI
+109 CQMVFYFLNAI
-120 EKEKNNSL
+120 ENNNSL
-128 KHTIICNAHEFFLFD
+128 KHAIICNAHEFFLFD

-149 LKEDKRIKDFYK
+149 LSKDKRITKLHED
-161 KCAKKEGTD
+161 CTKKEGTD
-170 SSKPKFY
+170 PSTKRFY
-177 KDLEQYLQEDF
+177 SDLEEYLKKDF
-188 QGELRYTHFNLS
+188 EGELPYTHFNLS
-200 NYDPKEL
+200 SYDPKEL

-212 VLSQEVLLK
+212 VLSHEVLLK
-221 QRKTLDA
+221 QKKTLDA

-238 LLYILGLEEQNDKGK
+238 LLCILGLEEQNEKGK
-253 ILIKPS
+253 TLIKPS
-259 RTQNS
+259 HTQNS
-264 LSAALKKKYEN
+264 LSYALKEQYKN
-275 LDDEE
+275 LDDEK

-346 ILEKIPYLNS
+346 ISEKIPYLNS
-356 SLFDQT
+356 SLFDKT
-362 PLELKGHEIRLLEN
+362 PLELKGYEIRLLEN

-381 YQNSVLKKHENY
+381 YKNSVLKKHEEY
-393 QEKKELPLL
+393 QKQKDLPLL
-402 KYLFEFLRLYKFTTT
+402 EYLFEFLRVYDFTTT
-417 PKDIKDNTDTSESR
+417 PKDIKDNQNNSESR

-475 FNAIYQ
+475 FNQTYNIE
-481 WDCENLKALRE
+481 CKNLTELKNYFKDNYSYKEDKR
-492 KIDRN
+492 
-497 FSNEKAKEY
+497 KEY

-535 IAYELGLI
+535 IAYKLGLI

-548 HELRLEND
+548 HELKLEND
-556 EIIIHH
+556 EIIIH
-562 AQTGEIFNYKKPHSE
+562 TPKNEVFKYTIPHSE

-587 LFELKKDIIENCLF
+587 LFELKKSIIENCLF

-624 SYYIFEKGKNTNN
+624 SYYIFEEGKNTNN

-650 ANSLVSRFAL
+650 ANSLISRFNLNDDL
-660 KDKALL
+660 KKIPNI
-666 KTEKNKNLEYY
+666 KKK
-677 IAEYKELVKIY
+677 IQEYKDLVAQY
-688 KDPKILESL
+688 KDPNPLYPLNKQDLINKIQDLKNTFSL
-697 TRPIKDSNAVRKYAK
+697 TLKDPKTKA
-712 ERLYQEL
+712 EL
-719 AQNPNKDFK
+719 E
-728 KALNDRIEKIKEAF
+728 KAIEKHITNYNDFALDDKSLLTGLNYFIPSLFGTPKLSPKEEEEAF
-742 KLTLEPPQK
+742 AS
-751 ELKFKKFLKEHL
+751 
-763 ELYGKS
+763 YGR
-769 ILEEANDNGL
+769 IR
-779 ELEALALEKKMAHE
+779 ALRK
-793 GLFHDYTPYPKLDKT
+793 KLD
-808 DKVVGLEHFNRYVLT
+808 DALSGGEYH
-823 SYKDLQDENER
+823 
-834 YANALEW
+834 NAFEW

-846 EVLNDEGDFLG
+846 EVLDDEGNFLG

-867 IRQEHIKDLKPLLQ
+867 IRQEHIKDLKPLLE
-881 KQYQDFY
+881 KQYHDFY
-888 NSTADIYTY
+888 NSSSDIYTY
-897 FFALAYHLLKEKGFN
+897 FFALALNLLKEKGFN

-936 TTLVSYM
+936 ITLFSYM

-953 AAVDTSIM
+953 ATVDTSIIH
-961 SFIKQTPPKESDF
+961 FIKQPPLKESVF
-974 EYYEPTPNDK
+974 KYYEPTQNDK
-984 DDLKSTPHL
+984 ENLKNTPSL
-993 PMKQNALS
+993 LMKQNALQ
-1001 TESFIFANATLLDL
+1001 TESFIFANTTLLDL
-1015 RDKIESVGTPL
+1015 RDKMENIGTPL
-1026 KDWDIQINY
+1026 KDWGIQINY
-1035 GIKTGANEAFI
+1035 GIKTGCNEAFI
-1046 IPTEKREEILKNCDD
+1046 IPTEKRDEILKNCDD
-1061 AQKDERGMSERERT
+1061 AQKDEKGMSERERT
-1075 KELIKPILRGKDI
+1075 IELIKPILRGKDI

-1100 IIAKFGSHEFLEVEY
+1100 INTHNGYTSAPKSKIPPIDIEKYPALKAHLDSHYDAIVTRSDQGDTPYHLRNCAYLE
-1115 PTIYNHLL
+1115 
-1123 QYKDQLEQRGQ
+1123 
-1134 CRYSR
+1134 
-1139 GPQNSNKP
+1139 
-1147 YPGQHHWLELDNN
+1147 
-1160 PKDSYLQDFE
+1160 DFE

-1191 CELGVFY
+1191 CELGGFY

-1243 KKAFIERLPIPQI
+1243 KKAFIERLPIPKI
-1256 TEKNQELADKITDG
+1256 TTKNQELADKITDY
-1270 AKQILALK
+1270 AEQILQAK
-1278 AKDPKANTQGL
+1278 AKDPKANTQEL

-1308 KTIENGQ
+1308 KIIEDGQ

>member
-1 MICFTRIPLKDFIKK
+1 MDYKKLDLPNTNYPSKEQLEAFETAFDAFLETNPQENENHHNDAFNDLLKSVFKYKVKPTKKIDSAILNENNEVEVIIEFKALKNPNEFIKK
-16 HNPQEPKKETIENFE
+16 GDLN
-31 KEINNLLENAPKQ
+31 
-44 DDEEFQKNEINKFLK
+44 
-59 NTYGYDCNT
+59 
-68 YKKVDSAIYV
+68 
-78 DGEVRVLIEV
+78 V
-88 KALNNRNEFP
+88 KALHESLLYYLTERKEGNNNLKHLILATIKELYIIDADEFEVFN
-98 KNRENPISKAF
+98 KDK
-109 CQMVLYFLEEI
+109 EI
-120 EKEKNNSL
+120 ENAFKNCHDRKGNDTRTEAFYDVCQKRLNELDRSL
-128 KHTIICNAHEFFLFD
+128 KYHHISL
-143 CKDLLF
+143 
-149 LKEDKRIKDFYK
+149 
-161 KCAKKEGTD
+161 KKE
-170 SSKPKFY
+170 
-177 KDLEQYLQEDF
+177 
-188 QGELRYTHFNLS
+188 NLA
-200 NYDPKEL
+200 
-207 PLIYQ
+207 LIYQ
-212 VLSQEVLLK
+212 ALSPNFLLK
-221 QRKTLDA
+221 IPKYSDA

-259 RTQNS
+259 RTKNS
-264 LSAALKKKYEN
+264 LSDALKEQYKN

-310 PFLTT
+310 SFLTT

-335 NSERS
+335 NNER
-340 LNKEDK
+340 LKEIKEDK
-346 ILEKIPYLNS
+346 ILQKIPYLNS
-356 SLFDQT
+356 SLFDKT
-362 PLELKGHEIRLLEN
+362 PLELKGYEIKLLDN
-376 KKLEL
+376 KKLEI
-381 YQNSVLKKHENY
+381 YKNSVLKKHDKKHEEY
-393 QEKKELPLL
+393 QKQKDLPLL
-402 KYLFEFLRLYKFTTT
+402 EYFFEFLRLYKFTTT

-475 FNAIYQ
+475 FNQTYKIE
-481 WDCENLKALRE
+481 CEKLDELKNYLKNSYKEDKR
-492 KIDRN
+492 
-497 FSNEKAKEY
+497 KEY
-506 LNTLLTLRICDPAVG
+506 LQLLLTLRVCDPAVG

-556 EIIIHH
+556 EIIIH
-562 AQTGEIFNYKKPHSE
+562 TPKNEVFKYTIPHSE
-577 NDPHHQIQKE
+577 NDPHHHIQKE

-624 SYYIFEKGKNTNN
+624 SYYIFEEGKNTNA

-650 ANSLVSRFAL
+650 ANSLISRFNLNDDL
-660 KDKALL
+660 KKIPNI
-666 KTEKNKNLEYY
+666 KQK
-677 IAEYKELVKIY
+677 IQEYKDLVAQY
-688 KDPKILESL
+688 KDPNPLFPLNKTDLINKIQDLKNTFSL
-697 TRPIKDSNAVRKYAK
+697 TLKDPKTKA
-712 ERLYQEL
+712 EL
-719 AQNPNKDFK
+719 E
-728 KALNDRIEKIKEAF
+728 KAIEKHIKKYNFFALDDKSLLDGLNYFIPSLFGTLKLSPKEEEEAF
-742 KLTLEPPQK
+742 AS
-751 ELKFKKFLKEHL
+751 
-763 ELYGKS
+763 YGR
-769 ILEEANDNGL
+769 IR
-779 ELEALALEKKMAHE
+779 ALRK
-793 GLFHDYTPYPKLDKT
+793 KLD
-808 DKVVGLEHFNRYVLT
+808 DALSGREY
-823 SYKDLQDENER
+823 Q
-834 YANALEW
+834 NAFEW

-867 IRQEHIKDLKPLLQ
+867 IRQEQIKDLKPLLQ

-897 FFALAYHLLKEKGFN
+897 FFALAYHLLKEKGFS

-936 TTLVSYM
+936 TTIVSYM

-961 SFIKQTPPKESDF
+961 NFIKQTPSKESEF
-974 EYYEPTPNDK
+974 KYYEPTPDDK
-984 DDLKSTPHL
+984 DDLKSAPRL

-1015 RDKIESVGTPL
+1015 RDKIEKSGTPL
-1026 KDWDIQINY
+1026 KDWGIQIY
-1035 GIKTGANEAFI
+1035 RGILTGCNEAFI
-1046 IPTEKREEILKNCDD
+1046 ITTEKREEILNACKT
-1061 AQKDERGMSERERT
+1061 QEERKRT
-1075 KELIKPILRGKDI
+1075 EALIKPILRGKDI
-1088 KRYSYEWADLWV
+1088 KRYSYEWAHLWV
-1100 IIAKFGSHEFLEVEY
+1100 INTHNGYTSNLKFKIPPIDIAKYLALKTHLDAHYDTIATRCDQGDTPYHLRNCAYLE
-1115 PTIYNHLL
+1115 
-1123 QYKDQLEQRGQ
+1123 
-1134 CRYSR
+1134 
-1139 GPQNSNKP
+1139 
-1147 YPGQHHWLELDNN
+1147 
-1160 PKDSYLQDFE
+1160 DFE

-1182 PRFYLDNGE
+1182 PRFYLDNGK
-1191 CELGVFY
+1191 CELGYFY

-1243 KKAFIERLPIPQI
+1243 KKAFIERLPIPKI
-1256 TEKNQELADKITDG
+1256 TSQNQELADKIIVLVD
-1270 AKQILALK
+1270 KILQAK
-1278 AKDPKANTQGL
+1278 AKDPKANTQRL
-1289 EKEIDALVYQLYHL
+1289 EQEIDALVYQLYNL

-1308 KTIENGQ
+1308 KIIENGQ

>member
-1 MICFTRIPLKDFIKK
+1 MDYKKLDLPNTNYPNQEQLKDFETAFNAFLETNQQENENHHNDAFNDLLKGVFKYRVKPTKKIDSAILNENNKVEVIIEFKALKNPNEFVKGGDLNVKALHESLLYYLTERKEGNNNLKRLILGTIKELYIIDANEFEVFNKDKEIQKAFEDCHDKKGNDPRTKAFYDACQKRLNELDRSLKYHHIPLK
-16 HNPQEPKKETIENFE
+16 KE
-31 KEINNLLENAPKQ
+31 NLA
-44 DDEEFQKNEINKFLK
+44 
-59 NTYGYDCNT
+59 
-68 YKKVDSAIYV
+68 
-78 DGEVRVLIEV
+78 
-88 KALNNRNEFP
+88 
-98 KNRENPISKAF
+98 
-109 CQMVLYFLEEI
+109 
-120 EKEKNNSL
+120 
-128 KHTIICNAHEFFLFD
+128 
-143 CKDLLF
+143 
-149 LKEDKRIKDFYK
+149 
-161 KCAKKEGTD
+161 
-170 SSKPKFY
+170 
-177 KDLEQYLQEDF
+177 
-188 QGELRYTHFNLS
+188 
-200 NYDPKEL
+200 
-207 PLIYQ
+207 LIYQ
-212 VLSQEVLLK
+212 ALSPNFLLK
-221 QRKTLDA
+221 IPKYSDA

-253 ILIKPS
+253 ILIKQS
-259 RTQNS
+259 HTQNS
-264 LSAALKKKYEN
+264 LSDALKKKYKN

-302 ISFKHFEK
+302 ISFEHFEN

-346 ILEKIPYLNS
+346 ILQKIPYLNS
-356 SLFDQT
+356 SLFDKT
-362 PLELKGHEIRLLEN
+362 PLELKGYEIKLLDN
-376 KKLEL
+376 KKLEI
-381 YQNSVLKKHENY
+381 YKNSVLKKHKDY
-393 QEKKELPLL
+393 QKQKPLPLL
-402 KYLFEFLRLYKFTTT
+402 KYLFEFLRLYDFTTT
-417 PKDIKDNTDTSESR
+417 PKDIKDNQNKSESR

-461 YMCKESITP
+461 YMCKESIMP

-475 FNAIYQ
+475 FNATYQ
-481 WDCENLKALRE
+481 WDCENLKALRG

-497 FSNEKAKEY
+497 FSNQKAKEY
-506 LNTLLTLRICDPAVG
+506 LNTLLTLRVCDPAVG

-556 EIIIHH
+556 EIIIH
-562 AQTGEIFNYKKPHSE
+562 TPEDKVFKYTIPHSE
-577 NDPHHQIQKE
+577 NDPHHHIQKE

-624 SYYIFEKGKNTNN
+624 SYYIFEEGKNTNN

-650 ANSLVSRFAL
+650 GNSLISRFAL

-697 TRPIKDSNAVRKYAK
+697 THPIKDSNAVRKYAK

-763 ELYGKS
+763 ELYGRS

-779 ELEALALEKKMAHE
+779 ELEALALEKQMAT
-793 GLFHDYTPYPKLDKT
+793 LFFDYKPYPKLDKS

-846 EVLNDEGDFLG
+846 EVLDDEGNFLG

-867 IRQEHIKDLKPLLQ
+867 IRQEHIKDLKPLLE

-888 NSTADIYTY
+888 NSSSDIYTY
-897 FFALAYHLLKEKGFN
+897 FFALAFNLLKEKGFS

-924 YGAKLRELLLKK
+924 YGAKLREWLLKK

-953 AAVDTSIM
+953 ATVDTSIIH
-961 SFIKQTPPKESDF
+961 FIKQPPLKESDF
-974 EYYEPTPNDK
+974 KYYEPTPNDK
-984 DDLKSTPHL
+984 DDLKSTPSL
-993 PMKQNALS
+993 LMKQNALS
-1001 TESFIFANATLLDL
+1001 TESFIFANTTLLDL
-1015 RDKIESVGTPL
+1015 RDKIESIGAPL
-1026 KDWDIQINY
+1026 KDWGIQINY

-1046 IPTEKREEILKNCDD
+1046 IPTEKRDAILKNCDD

-1075 KELIKPILRGKDI
+1075 IELIKPILRGKDI
-1088 KRYSYEWADLWV
+1088 KRYRYEWAGEWL
-1100 IIAKFGSHEFLEVEY
+1100 INTHNGYTSFSHKIPPIDIEQY
-1115 PTIYNHLL
+1115 PAIKAHLDSHWD
-1123 QYKDQLEQRGQ
+1123 KISKRDDQG
-1134 CRYSR
+1134 
-1139 GPQNSNKP
+1139 NTP
-1147 YPGQHHWLELDNN
+1147 YHLRNCAYIEE
-1160 PKDSYLQDFE
+1160 FE
-1170 KEKIVYGEIVQE
+1170 KEKIVYPETSQGAYFVYENSGIFLEKTAFMIVSDA
-1182 PRFYLDNGE
+1182 YNLK
-1191 CELGVFY
+1191 L
-1198 AEATSFI
+1198 
-1205 LTGEHLRY
+1205 LTA
-1213 LLGMLHSKLITFAFK
+1213 LLNSKLV
-1228 TFYAG
+1228 TFYFKNFCG
-1233 GGLGESGYRY
+1233 GCILGKSGYQY
-1243 KKAFIERLPIPQI
+1243 NKHALEKIPIPQI
-1256 TEKNQELADKITDG
+1256 TPKNQELADKITDY
-1270 AKQILALK
+1270 AEQILQAK
-1278 AKDPKANTQGL
+1278 EKDPKANTQEL
-1289 EKEIDALVYQLYHL
+1289 EQKIDALVYQLYNL

-1308 KTIENGQ
+1308 KIIEDGQ

>member
-1 MICFTRIPLKDFIKK
+1 MIEFAHIPLKDFIKK

-31 KEINNLLENAPKQ
+31 KEINSLLENAKGQ
-44 DDEEFQKNEINKFLK
+44 DGEEFQKNEINEFLK
-59 NTYGYDCNT
+59 NTYGYHCNT
-68 YKKVDSAIYV
+68 NKKVDSAIYV
-78 DGEVRVLIEV
+78 DGKAWVLIEV
-88 KALNNRNEFP
+88 KALNNKNEFP
-98 KNRENPISKAF
+98 KDRENPLSKAF
-109 CQMVLYFLEEI
+109 CQMVFYFLKEI
-120 EKEKNNSL
+120 ENNNSL
-128 KHTIICNAHEFFLFD
+128 KHAIICNAHEFFLFD

-149 LKEDKRIKDFYK
+149 LKEDKRIKKLHKNY
-161 KCAKKEGTD
+161 AKKEGTD
-170 SSKPKFY
+170 LSTKRFY
-177 KDLEQYLQEDF
+177 SDLEEYLRKDF
-188 QGELRYTHFNLS
+188 KGELRYTHFNLS
-200 NYDPKEL
+200 SYDPKEEL

-212 VLSQEVLLK
+212 VLSHEVLLK
-221 QRKTLDA
+221 QKKTLDA

-253 ILIKPS
+253 ILIKHS

-264 LSAALKKKYEN
+264 LSDALKKQYNN

-310 PFLTT
+310 PFLTI
-315 ENFKDFNALNT
+315 ENFTNFNALNT

-335 NSERS
+335 NNERS
-340 LNKEDK
+340 KEIKEGK
-346 ILEKIPYLNS
+346 ILGKIPYLNS
-356 SLFDQT
+356 SLFDKT
-362 PLELKGHEIRLLEN
+362 PLESNGHEIRLLKNERLEIYPKSILKKDKDFQN
-376 KKLEL
+376 KKD
-381 YQNSVLKKHENY
+381 
-393 QEKKELPLL
+393 LPLL
-402 KYLFEFLRLYKFTTT
+402 EYLFTFLHAYDFTTT
-417 PKDIKDNTDTSESR
+417 PKDIKDNKNTSESR

-461 YMCKESITP
+461 YMCSESITP

-475 FNAIYQ
+475 FNAIYKC
-481 WDCENLKALRE
+481 DCKDLEALKG
-492 KIDRN
+492 KIDRD
-497 FSNEKAKEY
+497 FSDQKAKEY
-506 LNTLLTLRICDPAVG
+506 LQLLLALRICDPAVG

-526 VSALNEMVL
+526 VSALNEMVR

-548 HELRLEND
+548 HSLRLEND
-556 EIIIHH
+556 EIIIQHT
-562 AQTGEIFNYKKPHSE
+562 QTGEIFNYKKPHSE
-577 NDPHHQIQKE
+577 NDPHHHIQKE
-587 LFELKKDIIENCLF
+587 LFELKKSIIENCLF

-624 SYYIFEKGKNTNN
+624 SYYIFEKGKNTNA

-650 ANSLVSRFAL
+650 ANSLISRFAL

-666 KTEKNKNLEYY
+666 KIKKNQNLKYS

-688 KDPKILESL
+688 KDPKILETL
-697 TRPIKDSNAVRKYAK
+697 THPIKDSNAVRKYAK

-719 AQNPNKDFK
+719 KQNPNKDFK

-763 ELYGKS
+763 ELYGRS
-769 ILEEANDNGL
+769 ILEETNYNGL
-779 ELEALALEKKMAHE
+779 ELEALALEKQMAN
-793 GLFHDYTPYPKLDKT
+793 LFNDYRPYPKLDKS

-841 RFEFP
+841 HFEFP

-867 IRQEHIKDLKPLLQ
+867 IRQEHIKDIKPLLQ
-881 KQYQDFY
+881 KQYQNFY

-897 FFALAYHLLKEKGFN
+897 FFALSFHLLKEKGFN

-936 TTLVSYM
+936 TTIVSYM

-953 AAVDTSIM
+953 AAVDTSIV
-961 SFIKQTPPKESDF
+961 SFIKQTPPKESGF
-974 EYYEPTPNDK
+974 KYYEPTPNDK
-984 DDLKSTPHL
+984 DDLKSTPFL

-1001 TESFIFANATLLDL
+1001 TESFIFANASFLDL
-1015 RDKIESVGTPL
+1015 RDKMESVGTPL
-1026 KDWDIQINY
+1026 KDWDIQIY
-1035 GIKTGANEAFI
+1035 RGILTGCNEAFI
-1046 IPTEKREEILKNCDD
+1046 ITTEKREEILNACKT
-1061 AQKDERGMSERERT
+1061 QEERKRT
-1075 KELIKPILRGKDI
+1075 ETLIKPILRGKDI
-1088 KRYSYEWADLWV
+1088 KRYSYEWAGEWV
-1100 IIAKFGSHEFLEVEY
+1100 INTHNGYTSNLKFKIPPIDIEKYPATKAHLNSHYDTIATRSDQGDTPYHLRNCAYLE
-1115 PTIYNHLL
+1115 
-1123 QYKDQLEQRGQ
+1123 
-1134 CRYSR
+1134 
-1139 GPQNSNKP
+1139 
-1147 YPGQHHWLELDNN
+1147 
-1160 PKDSYLQDFE
+1160 DFE
-1170 KEKIVYGEIVQE
+1170 KEKIVYPCIMAKE
-1182 PRFYLDNGE
+1182 PCFVYEEKG
-1191 CELGVFY
+1191 FY
-1198 AEATSFI
+1198 APAPANI
-1205 LTGEHLRY
+1205 ITGDKMEIKY
-1213 LLGMLHSKLITFAFK
+1213 ITALLNSKCIYFAMRK
-1228 TFYAG
+1228 FYMG
-1233 GGLGESGYRY
+1233 GGIEGEL
-1243 KKAFIERLPIPQI
+1243 KTNNLEKIPIPKI
-1256 TEKNQELADKITDG
+1256 TPQNQKLARKITDG
-1270 AKQILALK
+1270 AKQILEAK
-1278 AKDPKANTQGL
+1278 EKDPKANTQKL
-1289 EKEIDALVYQLYHL
+1289 EKEIDALVYQLYNL

-1308 KTIENGQ
+1308 KIIEEGQEIKS

>member
-1 MICFTRIPLKDFIKK
+1 MIRFTPIPLKDFIKQY
-16 HNPQEPKKETIENFE
+16 NPQEPKKETIENFE
-31 KEINNLLENAPKQ
+31 KEINSLLENAPRQ
-44 DDEEFQKNEINKFLK
+44 DYEESQKSKINEFLK
-59 NTYGYDCNT
+59 NTYGYEYDI
-68 YKKVDSAIYV
+68 YGKVDSAIYV
-78 DGEVRVLIEV
+78 DGKAWVLIEV
-88 KALNNRNEFP
+88 KSLNNRNEFP
-98 KNRENPISKAF
+98 KDRENPISKAF
-109 CQMVLYFLEEI
+109 CQMVFYFLNAI
-120 EKEKNNSL
+120 KNNNSL
-128 KHTIICNAHEFFLFD
+128 KHAIICNAHEFFLFD

-149 LKEDKRIKDFYK
+149 LENDKEIKKLHKD
-161 KCAKKEGTD
+161 CASKEGTD

-177 KDLEQYLQEDF
+177 KDLEQYLKTDF
-188 QGELRYTHFNLS
+188 KGELRYTYFNLS
-200 NYDPKEL
+200 SYDPKEL

-212 VLSQEVLLK
+212 VLSHEVLLK
-221 QRKTLDA
+221 QKKTLDA

-259 RTQNS
+259 HTKNS
-264 LSAALKKKYEN
+264 LSGALKEKYKD

-310 PFLTT
+310 SFLTT
-315 ENFKDFNALNT
+315 ENFKTFNAIND

-335 NSERS
+335 NNER
-340 LNKEDK
+340 LKEIKEDK

-356 SLFDQT
+356 SLFDKT
-362 PLELKGHEIRLLEN
+362 PLELKGHEIKLLDN
-376 KKLEL
+376 KKLEI
-381 YQNSVLKKHENY
+381 YKNSVFKKHEDY
-393 QEKKELPLL
+393 QKDKPLPLL
-402 KYLFEFLRLYKFTTT
+402 EYFFKFLHAYKFTTT
-417 PKDIKDNTDTSESR
+417 PKDIKDNQNKSESR

-475 FNAIYQ
+475 FNQTYKIE
-481 WDCENLKALRE
+481 CENLTELKNYLKNSYKEDKRE
-492 KIDRN
+492 
-497 FSNEKAKEY
+497 EY
-506 LNTLLTLRICDPAVG
+506 LQLLLTLRVCDPAVG

-526 VSALNEMVL
+526 VSALNEMVW

-556 EIIIHH
+556 EIIIHTPKTPH
-562 AQTGEIFNYKKPHSE
+562 TPEDKVFKYTIPHSE

-624 SYYIFEKGKNTNN
+624 SYYIFENGKNTNN

-650 ANSLVSRFAL
+650 GNSLISRFAL

-688 KDPKILESL
+688 KDPKILETL
-697 TRPIKDSNAVRKYAK
+697 TRPIKDSDAVGKYAK

-719 AQNPNKDFK
+719 KQNPNKDFK

-763 ELYGKS
+763 ELYGRS

-779 ELEALALEKKMAHE
+779 ELEALALEKQMAN
-793 GLFHDYTPYPKLDKT
+793 LFFDYRPYPKLDKS

-834 YANALEW
+834 HANALEW

-846 EVLNDEGDFLG
+846 EVLDDEGDFLG

-897 FFALAYHLLKEKGFN
+897 FFALSFQLLKEKGFS

-924 YGAKLRELLLKK
+924 YGAKLREWLLKK
-936 TTLVSYM
+936 TTIVSYM

-953 AAVDTSIM
+953 ATVDTSII
-961 SFIKQTPPKESDF
+961 SFIKQTPPKENSF
-974 EYYEPTPNDK
+974 KYYEPTPDDK
-984 DDLKSTPHL
+984 DDLKSTPSL
-993 PMKQNALS
+993 PMRQNALS
-1001 TESFIFANATLLDL
+1001 TESFIFANTTLLDL
-1015 RDKIESVGTPL
+1015 RDKIESIGTPL

-1046 IPTEKREEILKNCDD
+1046 IPTEKREEILNACKTKE
-1061 AQKDERGMSERERT
+1061 QRERT
-1075 KELIKPILRGKDI
+1075 EGLIKPILRGKDI
-1088 KRYSYEWADLWV
+1088 KRYSYEWAGEWV
-1100 IIAKFGSHEFLEVEY
+1100 INTHNGYTSALKSKIPPIDIEKYPAIKAHLDAHYDTIATRCDQGDTPYHLRNCAYLE
-1115 PTIYNHLL
+1115 
-1123 QYKDQLEQRGQ
+1123 
-1134 CRYSR
+1134 
-1139 GPQNSNKP
+1139 
-1147 YPGQHHWLELDNN
+1147 
-1160 PKDSYLQDFE
+1160 DFE
-1170 KEKIVYGEIVQE
+1170 KEKIVYPETSQGAYFVYENSGIFLEKTAFMIVSDA
-1182 PRFYLDNGE
+1182 YNLK
-1191 CELGVFY
+1191 L
-1198 AEATSFI
+1198 
-1205 LTGEHLRY
+1205 LTA
-1213 LLGMLHSKLITFAFK
+1213 LLNSKLITFYFK
-1228 TFYAG
+1228 NFCG
-1233 GGLGESGYRY
+1233 GCILGKSGYQY
-1243 KKAFIERLPIPQI
+1243 NKHALEKIPIPKI
-1256 TEKNQELADKITDG
+1256 TPKNQELAQKITDY
-1270 AKQILALK
+1270 AEQILQAK
-1278 AKDPKANTQGL
+1278 AKDPKANTQEL

-1308 KTIENGQ
+1308 KIIENGQ

>member
-1 MICFTRIPLKDFIKK
+1 MIKFVRIPLKDFIKK
-16 HNPQEPKKETIENFE
+16 YNPQEPKKETIENFE
-31 KEINNLLENAPKQ
+31 KEINSLLENAPRQ
-44 DDEEFQKNEINKFLK
+44 DGEEFQKNEINKFLK
-59 NTYGYDCNT
+59 NTYNHDCNT
-68 YKKVDSAIYV
+68 NKKVDSAIYV
-78 DGEVRVLIEV
+78 DGKAWVLIEV
-88 KALNNRNEFP
+88 KALNNRNEFS
-98 KNRENPISKAF
+98 KDRENPLSKAF
-109 CQMVLYFLEEI
+109 CQMVLYFLEET

-143 CKDLLF
+143 CRDLLLF
-149 LKEDKRIKDFYK
+149 QNDKRINKFYK
-161 KCAKKEGTD
+161 NWANNEGTD

-200 NYDPKEL
+200 SYDLKEL

-212 VLSQEVLLK
+212 VLSQEILLK
-221 QRKTLDA
+221 QKKTLDA

-238 LLYILGLEEQNDKGK
+238 LLYILGLEEQNEKGK
-253 ILIKPS
+253 ILIKQS

-264 LSAALKKKYEN
+264 LSDALKKKYNN

-310 PFLTT
+310 PFLTI
-315 ENFKDFNALNT
+315 ENFENFNALNT

-335 NSERS
+335 NSER
-340 LNKEDK
+340 LKEIKEDK

-356 SLFDQT
+356 SLFDKT
-362 PLELKGHEIRLLEN
+362 PLELKGYEIKLLDN
-376 KKLEL
+376 KSLEI
-381 YQNSVLKKHENY
+381 YPKSVLKKDKDY
-393 QEKKELPLL
+393 QNKKDLPLL
-402 KYLFEFLRLYKFTTT
+402 KYLFAFLHAYKFTTT
-417 PKDIKDNTDTSESR
+417 PKDIKDNRNTSESG

-475 FNAIYQ
+475 FNATYQ
-481 WDCENLKALRE
+481 WDCKNLKALRE

-506 LNTLLTLRICDPAVG
+506 LQLLLTLRVCDPAVG

-526 VSALNEMVL
+526 VSALNEMVW
-535 IAYELGLI
+535 IAFKLGLI
-543 ASLYR
+543 ASLHRYD
-548 HELRLEND
+548 LKLEND
-556 EIIIHH
+556 EIIIHYTP
-562 AQTGEIFNYKKPHSE
+562 TGEIFNYKKPHSE

-587 LFELKKDIIENCLF
+587 LFELKKSIIENCLF

-650 ANSLVSRFAL
+650 TNSLISRFNLNDDL
-660 KDKALL
+660 KKIPNI
-666 KTEKNKNLEYY
+666 KKK
-677 IAEYKELVKIY
+677 IQEYKDLVAQY
-688 KDPKILESL
+688 KDPNPLCPLNKADLINKIQDLKNTFSL
-697 TRPIKDSNAVRKYAK
+697 TLKDPKTKA
-712 ERLYQEL
+712 EL
-719 AQNPNKDFK
+719 EKT
-728 KALNDRIEKIKEAF
+728 IEKHIKKYNDFALDDKSLLDGLNYFIPSLFGTLKLSPKEEEEAF
-742 KLTLEPPQK
+742 AS
-751 ELKFKKFLKEHL
+751 
-763 ELYGKS
+763 YGR
-769 ILEEANDNGL
+769 IR
-779 ELEALALEKKMAHE
+779 ALRK
-793 GLFHDYTPYPKLDKT
+793 KLD
-808 DKVVGLEHFNRYVLT
+808 DALSGREY
-823 SYKDLQDENER
+823 Q
-834 YANALEW
+834 NAFEW

-846 EVLNDEGDFLG
+846 EVLDDEGDFLG

-867 IRQEHIKDLKPLLQ
+867 IRQEHIKDIKPLLQ

-897 FFALAYHLLKEKGFN
+897 FFALSYHLLKEKGFN

-936 TTLVSYM
+936 TTIVSYM

-953 AAVDTSIM
+953 AAVDTSII
-961 SFIKQTPPKESDF
+961 SFIKQTPLKESVF
-974 EYYEPTPNDK
+974 KYYEPTPNDEN
-984 DDLKSTPHL
+984 DLKSTPHL
-993 PMKQNALS
+993 SMKQNALS

-1015 RDKIESVGTPL
+1015 RGKMESVGTPL

-1046 IPTEKREEILKNCDD
+1046 ITTEKREEILNACKT
-1061 AQKDERGMSERERT
+1061 QEERKRT
-1075 KELIKPILRGKDI
+1075 ETLIKPILRGKDI
-1088 KRYSYEWADLWV
+1088 KRYSYEWAGEWV
-1100 IIAKFGSHEFLEVEY
+1100 INTHNGYTSNLKFKIPPIDIAKYPAIKTHLDAHYDTIATRSDQGDTPYHLRNCAYLE
-1115 PTIYNHLL
+1115 
-1123 QYKDQLEQRGQ
+1123 
-1134 CRYSR
+1134 
-1139 GPQNSNKP
+1139 
-1147 YPGQHHWLELDNN
+1147 
-1160 PKDSYLQDFE
+1160 DFE
-1170 KEKIVYGEIVQE
+1170 KEKIVYPETSQGAYFIYENSGIFLEKTAFMIVSDA
-1182 PRFYLDNGE
+1182 YNLK
-1191 CELGVFY
+1191 L
-1198 AEATSFI
+1198 
-1205 LTGEHLRY
+1205 LTA
-1213 LLGMLHSKLITFAFK
+1213 LLNSKLITFYFK
-1228 TFYAG
+1228 NFCG
-1233 GGLGESGYRY
+1233 GCILGKSGYQY
-1243 KKAFIERLPIPQI
+1243 NKHALEKIPIPKI

-1270 AKQILALK
+1270 AKAILEAK
-1278 AKDPKANTQGL
+1278 EKDPKANTQKL

-1308 KTIENGQ
+1308 TIIENGQ

>member
-1 MICFTRIPLKDFIKK
+1 MMSFTRIPLKDFIKK
-16 HNPQEPKKETIENFE
+16 YNPQTPTTETIENFE
-31 KEINNLLENAPKQ
+31 KEINSLLENAPRQ

-59 NTYGYDCNT
+59 NAYGYDCNT
-68 YKKVDSAIYV
+68 SKKVDSTIYV

-98 KNRENPISKAF
+98 KNRENPLSKAF

-200 NYDPKEL
+200 SYDPKEL

-212 VLSQEVLLK
+212 VLSHEVLLK

-253 ILIKPS
+253 TLIKPS

-264 LSAALKKKYEN
+264 LSDALKKQYKN

-315 ENFKDFNALNT
+315 ENFEDFNALND

-340 LNKEDK
+340 LEKEDK

-362 PLELKGHEIRLLEN
+362 PLELKGHEIKLLDN
-376 KKLEL
+376 KKLEI
-381 YQNSVLKKHENY
+381 YKNSVLKKHEDY
-393 QEKKELPLL
+393 QKQKALPLL
-402 KYLFEFLRLYKFTTT
+402 EYLFEFLRLYDFTTT
-417 PKDIKDNTDTSESR
+417 PKDIKDNTNTSESR
-431 LINPSVL
+431 LINSSVL

-470 IVLDK
+470 IVRDK
-475 FNAIYQ
+475 FNATYQ

-506 LNTLLTLRICDPAVG
+506 LNTLLTLRVCDPAVG

-526 VSALNEMVL
+526 VSALNEMVW

-556 EIIIHH
+556 EIIIH
-562 AQTGEIFNYKKPHSE
+562 TPEDKVFNYTIPHSE
-577 NDPHHQIQKE
+577 NDPHHHIQKE
-587 LFELKKDIIENCLF
+587 LFELKKSIIENCLF

-624 SYYIFEKGKNTNN
+624 SYYIFEEGKNTNN

-650 ANSLVSRFAL
+650 ANSLISRFNLNDDL
-660 KDKALL
+660 KKIPNI
-666 KTEKNKNLEYY
+666 KKK
-677 IAEYKELVKIY
+677 IQEYKDLVAQY
-688 KDPKILESL
+688 KDPNPLYPLNKQDLINKIQDLKNTFSL
-697 TRPIKDSNAVRKYAK
+697 TLKDPKTKA
-712 ERLYQEL
+712 EL
-719 AQNPNKDFK
+719 E
-728 KALNDRIEKIKEAF
+728 KAIEKHIKKYNFFALDDKSLLDGLDYFIPSLFGTLKLSPKEEEEAF
-742 KLTLEPPQK
+742 AS
-751 ELKFKKFLKEHL
+751 
-763 ELYGKS
+763 YGR
-769 ILEEANDNGL
+769 IR
-779 ELEALALEKKMAHE
+779 ALRK
-793 GLFHDYTPYPKLDKT
+793 KLD
-808 DKVVGLEHFNRYVLT
+808 DALSGREY
-823 SYKDLQDENER
+823 Q
-834 YANALEW
+834 NAFEW

-846 EVLNDEGDFLG
+846 EVLDDEGNFLG

-867 IRQEHIKDLKPLLQ
+867 MQVKKGLYSSIFYPFSEGKDIG
-881 KQYQDFY
+881 KQ
-888 NSTADIYTY
+888 NTY
-897 FFALAYHLLKEKGFN
+897 KVFIELGFN
-912 AFITS
+912 LTKQKGLISLITQS
-917 NKYARAK
+917 SIMCDCSAQFT
-924 YGAKLRELLLKK
+924 RELLLKYCQIHYFVEFNK
-936 TTLVSYM
+936 KQKLFSNVIQGVCIL
-943 ELNALKVFES
+943 EFLKDRPNKEHTFKIAINNTQIQMNQIQYEQ
-953 AAVDTSIM
+953 
-961 SFIKQTPPKESDF
+961 IKQD
-974 EYYEPTPNDK
+974 
-984 DDLKSTPHL
+984 
-993 PMKQNALS
+993 
-1001 TESFIFANATLLDL
+1001 
-1015 RDKIESVGTPL
+1015 
-1026 KDWDIQINY
+1026 
-1035 GIKTGANEAFI
+1035 
-1046 IPTEKREEILKNCDD
+1046 EILKFFPLYEIPLIKSGEMEIVRKIKTDKILFRDLLEKSLQGNINTIHLKAIQDQKETNGRIYKGANCHRYFLDTQYLFAKDNQITQEIFEKNYYQNIIVTQNITGTSD
-1061 AQKDERGMSERERT
+1061 AYRIHANLIEVKNQEMLFLDTCNLSYCKEREH
-1075 KELIKPILRGKDI
+1075 
-1088 KRYSYEWADLWV
+1088 
-1100 IIAKFGSHEFLEVEY
+1100 AKFLVGLLNSRLLDWLFRKTSTNNHVNLYELE
-1115 PTIYNHLL
+1115 T
-1123 QYKDQLEQRGQ
+1123 
-1134 CRYSR
+1134 
-1139 GPQNSNKP
+1139 
-1147 YPGQHHWLELDNN
+1147 
-1160 PKDSYLQDFE
+1160 
-1170 KEKIVYGEIVQE
+1170 
-1182 PRFYLDNGE
+1182 
-1191 CELGVFY
+1191 
-1198 AEATSFI
+1198 
-1205 LTGEHLRY
+1205 
-1213 LLGMLHSKLITFAFK
+1213 
-1228 TFYAG
+1228 
-1233 GGLGESGYRY
+1233 
-1243 KKAFIERLPIPQI
+1243 LPIPQI
-1256 TEKNQELADKITDG
+1256 TKSNQPTADKITALVD
-1270 AKQILALK
+1270 KILQSK
-1278 AKDPKANTQGL
+1278 AKDPKANTQRL

>member
-1 MICFTRIPLKDFIKK
+1 MIFTRIPLKDFIKK

-31 KEINNLLENAPKQ
+31 KEINSLLENAKRQ

-59 NTYGYDCNT
+59 NAYGYDCNT
-68 YKKVDSAIYV
+68 RKKVDSAIYV
-78 DGEVRVLIEV
+78 DKEAWVLIEV
-88 KALNNRNEFP
+88 KALNNKTEFP
-98 KNRENPISKAF
+98 KNRENPLSKAF

-128 KHTIICNAHEFFLFD
+128 KHAIICNAHEFFLFD

-149 LKEDKRIKDFYK
+149 LKEDKRIKKFYK
-161 KCAKKEGTD
+161 NYAKKEGTD

-200 NYDPKEL
+200 DDFKEL

-212 VLSQEVLLK
+212 VLSHEVLLK

-238 LLYILGLEEQNDKGK
+238 LLYILGLEEQNEKGK

-259 RTQNS
+259 RTKNS
-264 LSAALKKKYEN
+264 LSYALKEKYKN

-315 ENFKDFNALNT
+315 DNFKDFNDLND

-335 NSERS
+335 NSER
-340 LNKEDK
+340 LKEIKENK

-356 SLFDQT
+356 SLFDKT
-362 PLELKGHEIRLLEN
+362 PLELKGHEIKLLDN
-376 KKLEL
+376 KKLEI
-381 YQNSVLKKHENY
+381 YKNSVLKKHKDD
-393 QEKKELPLL
+393 QKDLKPLPLL

-438 GLVFE
+438 GLIFE

-461 YMCKESITP
+461 YMCSESITP

-475 FNAIYQ
+475 FNQKYNIE
-481 WDCENLKALRE
+481 CEELKNYLKNSYKEDKR
-492 KIDRN
+492 
-497 FSNEKAKEY
+497 KEY
-506 LNTLLTLRICDPAVG
+506 LQLLLTLRICDPAVG

-526 VSALNEMVL
+526 VSALNEMVWV
-535 IAYELGLI
+535 AYELGLI
-543 ASLYR
+543 TSLYACD
-548 HELRLEND
+548 LKLEND

-562 AQTGEIFNYKKPHSE
+562 TQTGEIFNYKKPHSE
-577 NDPHHQIQKE
+577 NDPHHHIQKE
-587 LFELKKDIIENCLF
+587 LFELKKSIIENCLF

-624 SYYIFEKGKNTNN
+624 SYYIFEEGKNTNA

-650 ANSLVSRFAL
+650 ANSLISRFNLNDDL
-660 KDKALL
+660 KKIPNI
-666 KTEKNKNLEYY
+666 KKK
-677 IAEYKELVKIY
+677 IQEYKDLVAQY
-688 KDPKILESL
+688 KDPNPLYPLNKADLINKIQDLKNTFSL
-697 TRPIKDSNAVRKYAK
+697 TLKDPKTKA
-712 ERLYQEL
+712 EL
-719 AQNPNKDFK
+719 E
-728 KALNDRIEKIKEAF
+728 KAIEKHIKKYNFFALDDKSLLDGLNYFIPSLFGTLKLSPKEEEEAF
-742 KLTLEPPQK
+742 AS
-751 ELKFKKFLKEHL
+751 
-763 ELYGKS
+763 YGR
-769 ILEEANDNGL
+769 IR
-779 ELEALALEKKMAHE
+779 ALRK
-793 GLFHDYTPYPKLDKT
+793 KLD
-808 DKVVGLEHFNRYVLT
+808 DALSGREY
-823 SYKDLQDENER
+823 Q
-834 YANALEW
+834 NAFEW

-846 EVLNDEGDFLG
+846 EVLDDEGDFLG

-867 IRQEHIKDLKPLLQ
+867 IRQEQIKDLKPLLQ

-897 FFALAYHLLKEKGFN
+897 FFALAYHLLKEKGFS

-924 YGAKLRELLLKK
+924 YGAKLREWLLKK

-961 SFIKQTPPKESDF
+961 SFIKQTPPKENSF
-974 EYYEPTPNDK
+974 NYYEPTPNDK
-984 DDLKSTPHL
+984 DDLKSTPSL
-993 PMKQNALS
+993 LMRQSALS

-1015 RDKIESVGTPL
+1015 RDKMESVGTPL

-1046 IPTEKREEILKNCDD
+1046 IPTEKREEILNACKT
-1061 AQKDERGMSERERT
+1061 QEERKRT
-1075 KELIKPILRGKDI
+1075 EALIKPILRGKDI
-1088 KRYSYEWADLWV
+1088 KRYSYEWAHLWV
-1100 IIAKFGSHEFLEVEY
+1100 INTHNGYTSNLKSKIPPIDIEKYPATKAHLDAHYDTIATRSDQGDTPYHLRNCAYLE
-1115 PTIYNHLL
+1115 
-1123 QYKDQLEQRGQ
+1123 
-1134 CRYSR
+1134 
-1139 GPQNSNKP
+1139 
-1147 YPGQHHWLELDNN
+1147 
-1160 PKDSYLQDFE
+1160 DFE

-1191 CELGVFY
+1191 CGLGYFY

-1243 KKAFIERLPIPQI
+1243 KKAFIERLPIPKI
-1256 TEKNQELADKITDG
+1256 TEKNKKIADKITDG
-1270 AKQILALK
+1270 AEAILVLK
-1278 AKDPKANTQGL
+1278 EKDPKANTQKL
-1289 EKEIDALVYQLYHL
+1289 EKEIDALVYQLYNL

-1308 KTIENGQ
+1308 KIIENGQ